1 MERSA
6 IADLLEEIA
15 TLLALRGENPF
26 KVRAFENAART
37 LAALGD
43 FEERLAR
50 GEIGKVKGIGASIAE
65 VIREAAATGRSSV
78 RDELRASFPAG
89 IFELLRVP
97 GLGPKRASA
106 LHASLG
112 VGSLSELGY
121 AIAEN
126 RLAVLPGFG
135 PKVQE
140 KLAEGLRFLATTA
153 GRMRLPEAKS
163 AADAAAE
170 ALARAGI
177 EVALAGESRRRSEVV
192 SALAFASPSA
202 PELVAKALSAAGYG
216 AGGGGDEG
224 GLAVSVL
231 SRGPAGFGTALVLAT
246 GSEAHLQALR
256 SAAPGVID
264 RDFPTEEALYAA
276 AGLAWIPP
284 ELREGT
290 GEIERARA
298 GTLPRL
304 VGDGDV
310 RGLFHVHSTFSDGK
324 ATLAEIFRRC
334 VDLGYSYVGITD
346 HSPAAA
352 YAGGLTPDRVRAQWA
367 EIEALRP
374 SFPSLTVFRGTE
386 ADILADGS
394 IDYGDDFLAGFDFVV
409 ASVHS
414 AFHLPREAQ
423 TARLV
428 RAVRNPR
435 VTMLGHATGRLL
447 LGRAGIDVDMQ
458 AVLAAAGEAGCGV
471 EVNASPWRLD
481 LDWRLGE
488 AARSAGV
495 FTSVNPD
502 AHDLGGLEDAS
513 WGVGIARKAG
523 FSAGEVLNCGEA
535 GEVAGRL
542 ERLRGRRA

>member
-1 MERSA
+1 VDRSA
-6 IADLLEEIA
+6 VAGLLEEIA
-15 TLLALRGENPF
+15 SLLALKGENPF
-26 KVRAFENAART
+26 KVRAFENAAR
-37 LAALGD
+37 ALSSLED
-43 FEERLAR
+43 FDGRMAR

-65 VIREAAATGRSSV
+65 VIREASTTGRSTV
-78 RDELRASFPAG
+78 RDELRASFPPG
-89 IFELLRVP
+89 IFDLLKVP

-106 LHASLG
+106 LYAALG
-112 VGSLSELGY
+112 IGSLAELGY

-126 RLAVLPGFG
+126 RLSVLSGFG

-140 KLAEGLRFLATTA
+140 KLAEGLRFVASTA
-153 GRMRLPEAKS
+153 GRLRLPEAR
-163 AADAAAE
+163 AASDAAAA

-177 EVALAGESRRRSEVV
+177 EVEVAGELRRRSEVV
-192 SALAFASPSA
+192 SSLVFASPSA
-202 PELVAKALSAAGYG
+202 PELAAG
-216 AGGGGDEG
+216 AAALPRDRGD
-224 GLAVSVL
+224 LPVSIV

-246 GSEAHLQALR
+246 GSDAHLEALR
-256 SAAPGVID
+256 STAPGLLE
-264 RDFPTEEALYAA
+264 RDFATEEALYAA
-276 AGLAWIPP
+276 AGLAFVPP
-284 ELREGT
+284 ELREGR

-304 VGDGDV
+304 VGDGDL
-310 RGLFHVHSTFSDGK
+310 RGIFHVHSTFSDGK
-324 ATLAEIFRRC
+324 ASLPEIFRRC

-352 YAGGLTPDRVRAQWA
+352 YAGGLTPGKVLAQWA

-374 SFPSLTVFRGTE
+374 SFPSLAVFRGTE

-394 IDYGDDFLAGFDFVV
+394 IDYGDDFLSGFDFVV

-428 RAVRNPR
+428 RAARNPR

-447 LGRAGIDVDMQ
+447 LGRAGIDVDMP

-513 WGVGIARKAG
+513 WGVGIARKGG

-535 GEVAGRL
+535 GDVA
-542 ERLRGRRA
+542 ERLLALRRRKG